1 MSPPRRRIEPAAFSV
16 RASLAFAEAALA
28 RPPAHPS
35 VERPVLR
42 GELVA
47 RFVLPLRLCPPTN
60 RTRGRASWAQA
71 QTKAEAWK
79 MLLAQA
85 RFRVRE
91 EPLPGR
97 PQVICVRFS
106 PVESD
111 PNSDW
116 AKIPID
122 LLCIPKGRQKHGLG
136 FLPGDKWSE
145 AETRQRWEPA
155 PRGQGCC
162 YFEVRSG

>member
-1 MSPPRRRIEPAAFSV
+1 MRLGANILQRSAFD
-16 RASLAFAEAALA
+16 RHTAMAFALDALS

-35 VERPVLR
+35 IERPALR

-60 RTRGRASWAQA
+60 RTRGRAGWAQA
-71 QTKAEAWK
+71 KTKAEAWQ

-85 RFRVRE
+85 GFRVRK

-106 PVESD
+106 PVECD
-111 PNSDW
+111 PSSDW

-145 AETRQRWEPA
+145 TRSHQRWEPA
-155 PRGQGCC
+155 PRGQGCV
-162 YFEVRSG
+162 YIEVRTG